1 MKMDSI
7 LILGLE
13 KHFINKVIVSKEMNN
28 MLRFKMVTAVITTFI
43 LRKKN
48 RKGEKTWVVHRRE
61 RAVSKGSTSSNLKN
75 AN

>member
-13 KHFINKVIVSKEMNN
+13 KHFINKVIVSKKMNN

-43 LRKKN
+43 LKKIEKERKH
-48 RKGEKTWVVHRRE
+48 G
-61 RAVSKGSTSSNLKN
+61 
-75 AN
+75 

>member
-13 KHFINKVIVSKEMNN
+13 KHFINKVIVSKKMNN

-43 LRKKN
+43 LKKN
-48 RKGEKTWVVHRRE
+48 RKGEKTW
-61 RAVSKGSTSSNLKN
+61 
-75 AN
+75 

>member
-43 LRKKN
+43 LRKKIEKE
-48 RKGEKTWVVHRRE
+48 RKHGQFTEERE
-61 RAVSKGSTSSNLKN
+61 QFLKVQLLVT
-75 AN
+75 